1 MGDRRALAKESWS
14 GWGEVPDSA
23 SLLSDVQ
30 EILVSELRLGIR
42 GKGVQGRDH
51 QVQKLGGERS
61 SIRSFDRQV
70 VIMPGPVL
78 ETGHTEETQ
87 TGVVPCLTV
96 READMAIR
104 QWRERTEFLNEWYDF
119 ESGIQGTRLAWG
131 QGGGRM
137 GGIWEGFSKEVMS
150 EPRPE
155 G

>member
-30 EILVSELRLGIR
+30 EILVSELRLEIK
-42 GKGVQGRDH
+42 GKGVRGRDH

-61 SIRSFDRQV
+61 SICSFDRQV

-96 READMAIR
+96 REVDMAIR
-104 QWRERTEFLNEWYDF
+104 QWR
-119 ESGIQGTRLAWG
+119 
-131 QGGGRM
+131 
-137 GGIWEGFSKEVMS
+137 
-150 EPRPE
+150 
-155 G
+155 